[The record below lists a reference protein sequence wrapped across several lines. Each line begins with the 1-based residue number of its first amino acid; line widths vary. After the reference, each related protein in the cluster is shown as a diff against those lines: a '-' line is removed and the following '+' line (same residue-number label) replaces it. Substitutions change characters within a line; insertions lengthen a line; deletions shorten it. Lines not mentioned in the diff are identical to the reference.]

1 MKVAYVSCED
11 PQDVH
16 AWSGLVYHI
25 GHSLEPYAEVSYAG
39 PLAHRRFLADKAR
52 QLVCEKV
59 SGKRHRRGREPWLLK
74 HYAEQARPKVASD
87 ADAVLAC
94 STLPVAYLE
103 CAQPVVVW
111 IDSTFGGLVDYH
123 PEFHKLCAHTLAMGN
138 AAEQRALERC
148 RRVIFAS
155 EWAARTARQHY
166 RLDEQKVEVVPF
178 GANLETAPGTAEVRA
193 AVRGRSRS
201 ACRLLLVGVDWQ
213 QKGADVA
220 VEVATEL
227 RAAGVPAELTIVGC
241 QAPAGTA
248 VPEWVRVTGFISQKS
263 KEGQAR
269 LAELYRE
276 AHFLLLPTRS
286 ECYGLVVAEA
296 NAFGVPAVV
305 SNTGGIPINA
315 AGANG
320 VRIGLERFVE
330 ETVAYVGSHWRN
342 PARYA
347 ELAESSRQ
355 EFETRLNWRVSGARV
370 AEILRECGERGERA
384 RQPASVAEN

>member
-25 GHSLEPYAEVSYAG
+25 GHSLEPHAEVSYAG
-39 PLAHRRFLADKAR
+39 PLAHRRFLADKLR
-52 QLVCEKV
+52 QVVCERV

-74 HYAEQARPKVASD
+74 HYAEQARPKVAAD
-87 ADAVLAC
+87 VDAVLAC

-111 IDSTFGGLVDYH
+111 IDSTFAGLVDYH

-138 AAEQRALERC
+138 AAEQRALQRC

-155 EWAARTARQHY
+155 EWAARAAMQHY

-201 ACRLLLVGVDWQ
+201 ACRLLLVGVDWRR
-213 QKGADVA
+213 KGADVA
-220 VEVATEL
+220 VEVAKEL
-227 RAAGVPAELTIVGC
+227 RAAGVPAELTIAGC

-263 KEGQAR
+263 EEGQA
-269 LAELYRE
+269 L
-276 AHFLLLPTRS
+276 T
-286 ECYGLVVAEA
+286 G
-296 NAFGVPAVV
+296 GVV
-305 SNTGGIPINA
+305 SRGPLPAASHGGGVLRVGGGGGKCVWR
-315 AGANG
+315 AGGGQQDRRDSDQRGRRERSADRPGTVRGGRRG
-320 VRIGLERFVE
+320 VC
-330 ETVAYVGSHWRN
+330 
-342 PARYA
+342 
-347 ELAESSRQ
+347 
-355 EFETRLNWRVSGARV
+355 RV
-370 AEILRECGERGERA
+370 ALEERGA
-384 RQPASVAEN
+384 LCGAGGKFAPGI